1 MSSPAGQH
9 GDVLQHGLA
18 AVAEARRLDGGDLQT
33 AAQLVDHEGGE
44 CLALD
49 VLGDDEQRLARL
61 HHQFEQGQQRLKP
74 GEFLLVDE
82 DVRAL
87 ELGHHLLGIGD
98 EVRRDIAA
106 VELHALDHFE
116 FDFEAFGLFDGDHAL
131 IADLLHRL
139 GDHLADFLFAVR
151 GDRANLGDLL
161 RRLDLLGLSR
171 NVLHDLAYC
180 QIDAALQVHRIHTG
194 CDQLDPFL
202 HNRLS
207 QHCRG
212 GGAIAGDVAGLRCH
226 FAQHLRTHVLE
237 LIFEFDLLGDGDF
250 VLGDARRTKALVE
263 DDVAAFG
270 PKRHPDSVGEDID
283 AVQHLVACVGGKSDV
298 LGSHFGSPKLN

>member
-1 MSSPAGQH
+1 MMSS
-9 GDVLQHGLA
+9 GLPDCTTNSSSGRSA
-18 AVAEARRLDGGDLQT
+18 
-33 AAQLVDHEGGE
+33 
-44 CLALD
+44 C
-49 VLGDDEQRLARL
+49 
-61 HHQFEQGQQRLKP
+61 KP

-98 EVRRDIAA
+98 EVGGDIAA

-116 FDFEAFGLFDGDHAL
+116 LAFEALRLLDRDHAL
-131 IADLLHRL
+131 IADLLHGL

-151 GDRANLGDLL
+151 GDRADLGDLL
-161 RRLDLLGLSR
+161 RRLDLLGLPR
-171 NVLHDLAYC
+171 NVLHDLGYC
-180 QIDAALQVHRIHTG
+180 QIDAALQVHRIHAG

-212 GGAIAGDVAGLRCH
+212 GGAIAGDVAGLRRH
-226 FAQHLRTHVLE
+226 FAQHLRAHVLE
-237 LIFEFDLLGDGDF
+237 LVLELDLLGDGDA
-250 VLGDARRTKALVE
+250 VLGDARRAVALVE
-263 DDVAAFG
+263 DDIAAFG
-270 PKRHPDSVGEDID
+270 PERHPDSVGEDID
-283 AVQHLVACVGGKSDV
+283 AMQHLVARVGGKFDV

>member
-1 MSSPAGQH
+1 MPDCTTNSSRGRN
-9 GDVLQHGLA
+9 G
-18 AVAEARRLDGGDLQT
+18 
-33 AAQLVDHEGGE
+33 
-44 CLALD
+44 C
-49 VLGDDEQRLARL
+49 
-61 HHQFEQGQQRLKP
+61 KP

-87 ELGHHLLGIGD
+87 ELGHHLLDIGD

-116 FDFEAFGLFDGDHAL
+116 LDFEALGFLDGDHAF
-131 IADLLHRL
+131 IADLLHGF

-151 GDRANLGDLL
+151 GDRADLGDLL
-161 RRLDLLGLSR
+161 RRLDLLGLPR

-180 QIDAALQVHRIHTG
+180 QIDAALQVHRIHAG

-202 HNRLS
+202 NNRLS

-212 GGAIAGDVAGLRCH
+212 GGAIASDVAGLRRH
-226 FAQHLRTHVLE
+226 FAQHLRAHVLE
-237 LIFEFDLLGDGDF
+237 LVFELDLLGDRDS
-250 VLGDARRTKALVE
+250 VLGDARGAVALVE
-263 DDVAAFG
+263 DDIAAFG
-270 PKRHPDSVGEDID
+270 PEGHPDSVGEDID
-283 AVQHLVACVGGKSDV
+283 AVQHLVARVGGKSDV